1 MVVDHQKDVEFN
13 KGNDNMENNEVKA
26 NKTLSILMIAFKII
40 VALVIL
46 LSAAS
51 IVVKFVK

>member
-1 MVVDHQKDVEFN
+1 MVADHQKDVEFN

>member
-13 KGNDNMENNEVKA
+13 KGNDIMENNEVKA
-26 NKTLSILMIAFKII
+26 NKTLSILMIAFKVI
-40 VALVIL
+40 VALVLIV
-46 LSAAS
+46 SVAS

>member
-1 MVVDHQKDVEFN
+1 
-13 KGNDNMENNEVKA
+13 MENNEVKA